1 MTIETFER
9 RAPLAASSWNAEER
23 TFEVVFSTGAPVER
37 IDARGAFLERL
48 SLDQDWTPFVGA
60 PVLNSHRRG
69 DLADVL
75 GHVIKA
81 WTVSATEG
89 RAVIKLS
96 RRPEVEAVVQDVL
109 DGHLRGVSVGYA
121 VSEWSETTTAGKR
134 TKTATRWAPGELSIV
149 PIAADP
155 GATIRGEPMPQENQP
170 PSNGPAPQTRAVING
185 EIRALGASLSLPQN
199 WIDAQVDAEATVEAA
214 RSAALDAL
222 LQRSPGHAP
231 IATARAR
238 IGQDHTDPDQMRA
251 AMADAVAHR
260 LAPGRV
266 KLEGR
271 ASQYRGLAVID
282 MVAELAAAR
291 GGRLAIRDRAAL
303 AERALTASDFPALL
317 ADASNKALLA
327 AYEAAAPTYRRWA
340 AQRPFSDFKPHTFL
354 RVGDFPAF
362 QSTAETGELRY
373 GSLSENKETVK
384 PNQLDTGIIISRQA
398 LANDDLSAL
407 GDFSTMIAAR
417 AAADENSKAYAVLAA
432 AILADGK
439 ALFHADHGN
448 LASSGSS
455 IASGLDAA
463 VAALRAM
470 KGLDGLPL
478 NIAPRFL
485 IVGPAREAAARR
497 AVAEITPAKSEDVN
511 PWSTAFE
518 VIVDA
523 GVPGNAWHLAA
534 DPAAVPSIV
543 YGYVGGASGPEIRTT
558 VDFDTRSVKVAA
570 GLDFG
575 VGAIDFRGLYRNP
588 GA

>member
-9 RAPLAASSWNAEER
+9 RAPLAAFSWNAEER
-23 TFEVVFSTGAPVER
+23 TFEVIFSTGAPVER

-48 SLDQDWTPFVGA
+48 SLDQDWAPFVGA

-69 DLADVL
+69 DLSDVL

-81 WTVSATEG
+81 WTVSATEA

-134 TKTATRWAPGELSIV
+134 TKTATRWTPGELSIV

-155 GATIRGEPMPQENQP
+155 GATIRGEPMPEENLP
-170 PSNGPAPQTRAVING
+170 PSNGPAPQTRAAINS
-185 EIRALGASLSLPQN
+185 EIRALGASLSLPQT
-199 WIDAQVDAEATVEAA
+199 WIDAQVDGEASVEAA

-222 LQRSPGHAP
+222 LHRSRGHAP
-231 IATARAR
+231 ITTARAR
-238 IGQDHTDPDQMRA
+238 IGQDHTDPDQIRA

-271 ASQYRGLAVID
+271 ATQFRGLAVID
-282 MVAELAAAR
+282 MCAELAAAR
-291 GGRLAIRDRAAL
+291 GERLAIRDRAAL
-303 AERALTASDFPALL
+303 AERALTTSDFPALL
-317 ADASNKALLA
+317 ADAGNKALLA

-340 AQRPFSDFKPHTFL
+340 AQRPFTDFKPHTFL

-407 GDFSTMIAAR
+407 GDFSIMIAAR
-417 AAADENSKAYAVLAA
+417 AAADENAKAYAVLAA
-432 AILADGK
+432 AVLADGK

-448 LASSGSS
+448 LASPGSS

-497 AVAEITPAKSEDVN
+497 AVAEITPAKTEDVN
-511 PWSTAFE
+511 PWAAAFE

-543 YGYVGGASGPEIRTT
+543 FGYVAGATGPEIRTT